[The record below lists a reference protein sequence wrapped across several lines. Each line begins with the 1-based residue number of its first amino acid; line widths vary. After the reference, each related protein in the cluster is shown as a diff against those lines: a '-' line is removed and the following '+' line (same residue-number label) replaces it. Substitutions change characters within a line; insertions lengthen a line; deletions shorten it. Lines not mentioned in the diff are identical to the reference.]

1 MLILSE
7 LLWTSVILN
16 FNFLIIIIIIISNH
30 WIRAEYGLKNFED
43 WGGSYLPRPKA
54 NSLAIKINVNTL
66 QSASVDVMFDSRLY
80 LPVSQQVLGMFRI
93 ADILLP
99 SSCIQIAVLV
109 MLLGSS
115 YLVWPKLLEAQNP
128 ERVFPIL
135 GPCQGVFTDQF
146 IFRHILGHFFPRKE
160 NLYHD
165 YVRIRSI
172 RYQKG
177 KLNVIKRQ
185 EI

>member
-1 MLILSE
+1 M
-7 LLWTSVILN
+7 
-16 FNFLIIIIIIISNH
+16 IIISNH
-30 WIRAEYGLKNFED
+30 WIRAEYGLKNYGD
-43 WGGSYLPRPKA
+43 WGGSHLQRPKA

-66 QSASVDVMFDSRLY
+66 RSAFVDVMFDSRLY
-80 LPVSQQVLGMFRI
+80 LPVSQQVLGMFSI

-115 YLVWPKLLEAQNP
+115 YLVWPELIEAHNP
-128 ERVFPIL
+128 ERVFPVIA
-135 GPCQGVFTDQF
+135 PCHGVFTDQF
-146 IFRHILGHFFPRKE
+146 IFRHILGHFFPREE
-160 NLYHD
+160 NLHHD
-165 YVRIRSI
+165 CERIRSI

-185 EI
+185 KI